1 MNVNDTAFDREF
13 SEVRASGDKPI
24 AFEITAVFHAG
35 GVDYPAIRV
44 DELEIDRNYLNRF
57 ADRSVLTCT
66 IGEGT
71 LAGRLIPN
79 ISSLEVT
86 VTKTPLQISADP
98 KKDLNRAVEVQRY
111 RAFLFD
117 SSSILIESNRPNLA
131 NIQLAD
137 QTSLK
142 TIQVQ
147 LLDHV
152 VEKLRTIPVGGIF
165 KNQIPIN
172 IIRAVLGRYGKLA
185 NDEAAYSVRGVDI
198 APGFSNETV
207 QHVIVQ
213 HGTPLSKFPRAV
225 ENSVGGI
232 YPTGFAYYLQS
243 GMWYL
248 FAPYDIKRF
257 FKSSRNLTV
266 LNIPANRLESIENS
280 FRTTNSQLVV
290 MATGDTK
297 QFDNS
302 EREQNNQGNA
312 VRFLDAS
319 RMMFNFVKTIGNKAI
334 ASRANVSTET
344 ALEKRPSGID
354 LISLSERIITSNH
367 MAEYSKLAR
376 RSGSFINLKWQN
388 SIERLIYPGMPARLM
403 YLNGG
408 KDMSMY
414 GVCVGTHTLY
424 RPTNRDPKI
433 KRFAAETQI
442 SLFVGRNH
450 DQ

>member
-1 MNVNDTAFDREF
+1 MNINDTAFDREF
-13 SEVRASGDKPI
+13 SQVRANGDKPI

-165 KNQIPIN
+165 KNQVPIN
-172 IIRAVLGRYGKLA
+172 IIRAVLGKYGKLA

-198 APGFSNETV
+198 APGFSSETV
-207 QHVIVQ
+207 QHVVVQ

-225 ENSVGGI
+225 ENTVGGI

-302 EREQNNQGNA
+302 EREQNNLGNA
-312 VRFLDAS
+312 VRFLDAT
-319 RMMFNFVKTIGNKAI
+319 RMMFNFVKTVGNKAI

-354 LISLSERIITSNH
+354 LVSLSERIITSNH
-367 MAEYSKLAR
+367 MVEYSKLAR

-388 SIERLIYPGMPARLM
+388 STERLIYPGMPARLM